1 MAQFLRRIPRG
12 VSISILVAVILALIV
27 GGGAVLVR
35 QTIFGSPTGKTT
47 HPLTV
52 ATIAPSSHGTIFTL
66 DDSATTASFII
77 HEVLFG
83 NPNTVVGKT
92 NQVSGQVQVDQQ
104 DPALSK
110 VGEIRIDVSTL
121 VTDNDLRN
129 NIIRNQIL
137 ETNQSGNQYA
147 TFVPTALKGLPTT
160 KIAYGQQ
167 LSFQIL
173 GNLTIHGTTHP
184 ATFTAQATLVSSS
197 LLTGTAQT
205 TIAYADYGISI
216 PDVPSVTGVDKT
228 VVLALTFTGRP

>member
-1 MAQFLRRIPRG
+1 MAQFFRSVPRG
-12 VSISILVAVILALIV
+12 TRIGILLVVIFALIA
-27 GGGAVLVR
+27 GGALFVR
-35 QTIFGSPTGKTT
+35 QTIFGGSTGQT
-47 HPLTV
+47 HQPLGL
-52 ATIAPSSHGTIFTL
+52 ATLEPASHGVIYTL
-66 DDSATTASFII
+66 DDSSTTASFTI

-92 NQVSGQVQVDQQ
+92 NKVSGQARVDQQ
-104 DPALSK
+104 NPALSK

-137 ETNQSGNQYA
+137 ETNQPGNQYA

-167 LSFQIL
+167 LTFQII
-173 GNLTIHGTTHP
+173 GNLTIHGATHP
-184 ATFTAQATLVSSS
+184 ATFDAQATLASGS

-205 TIAYADYGISI
+205 TIAYADYGISV
-216 PDVPSVTGVDKT
+216 PDVPSVTGIDKT
-228 VVLALTFTGRP
+228 VVLALAFTGRP